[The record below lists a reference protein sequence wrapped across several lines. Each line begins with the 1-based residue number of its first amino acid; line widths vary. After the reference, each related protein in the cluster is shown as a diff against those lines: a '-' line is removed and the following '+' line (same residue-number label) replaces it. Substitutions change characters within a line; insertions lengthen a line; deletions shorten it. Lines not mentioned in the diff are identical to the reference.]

1 MLIAVPQLLKSFL
14 KISYQKLSEI
24 LNIQALTD
32 LKIGQDLWQGNECLM
47 NLCDISLSEESL

>member
-32 LKIGQDLWQGNECLM
+32 LKIG
-47 NLCDISLSEESL
+47 